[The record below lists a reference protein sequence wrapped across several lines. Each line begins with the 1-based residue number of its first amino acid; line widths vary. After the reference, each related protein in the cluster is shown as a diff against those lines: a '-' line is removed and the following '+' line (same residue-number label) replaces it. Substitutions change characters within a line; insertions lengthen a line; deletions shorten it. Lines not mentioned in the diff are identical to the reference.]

1 MLLIRTCTG
10 VVFTALAL
18 LSAPQLAVAQQVAP
32 DRPKPAVLSPTA
44 PATPSPSS
52 AAASKAPA
60 SAGSRRRPLPQCVK
74 EGASCAAPQA
84 KCCGNLVCLGI
95 KNSFCAAP

>member
-1 MLLIRTCTG
+1 MLLIRTFAG
-10 VVFTALAL
+10 LMLTAIAL
-18 LSAPQLAVAQQVAP
+18 CWAPQLASAQSAAP
-32 DRPKPAVLSPTA
+32 DSPKPAAVSQTA
-44 PATPSPSS
+44 TVTPSPSA

-60 SAGSRRRPLPQCVK
+60 SSGSRRRQLPQCVK

-84 KCCGNLVCLGI
+84 KCCGNLVCLGT